1 MTQLVTVTSLFYR
14 SIVNSSLSSFSNE
27 YALFHL
33 SRSPCLLLTSPLHN
47 HTFFVILLHSKSVS
61 LVLSPP
67 HLSNHCKRQAP
78 VPGRSVLLLQAL
90 THNDCSKRV
99 ATGLNCWTDF
109 FPGVFSIGGGGVLYF
124 KLKIWHESFQLY
136 GYSPSK
142 NV

>member
-14 SIVNSSLSSFSNE
+14 STVNSSLSSFSNG
-27 YALFHL
+27 YALFRL

-47 HTFFVILLHSKSVS
+47 HTSFVILLHSKSLFPLFYHHPTS
-61 LVLSPP
+61 PTTARDLCQGGLSF
-67 HLSNHCKRQAP
+67 
-78 VPGRSVLLLQAL
+78 LLQAL
-90 THNDCSKRV
+90 TQSDCSKGV
-99 ATGLNCWTDF
+99 ATGLHCWTDF
-109 FPGVFSIGGGGVLYF
+109 FPGVFSVGGGGVLYF